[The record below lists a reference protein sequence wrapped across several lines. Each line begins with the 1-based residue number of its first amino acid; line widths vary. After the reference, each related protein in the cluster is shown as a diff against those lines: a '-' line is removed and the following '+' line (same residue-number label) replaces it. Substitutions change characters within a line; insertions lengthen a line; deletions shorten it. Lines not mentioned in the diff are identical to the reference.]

1 MTQRPDIL
9 RLSITVPAVRDALR
23 GLVVAVAAIGRNG
36 VPSLSEHL
44 RREGVAYGYQP
55 ERVAEHILAIYAIA
69 DEAQALD
76 GERMAQEAAQR
87 DPMVRDEAGR
97 IIGIRLYDDDGRAF
111 TLADARAA
119 NSAEFWQFA
128 AAVGGDEEEE

>member
-87 DPMVRDEAGR
+87 DPMVRDAAGN
-97 IIGIRLYDDDGRAF
+97 ITGVRLYDDDGLPYTLRDAAAANPEEYRAF
-111 TLADARAA
+111 VAM
-119 NSAEFWQFA
+119 F
-128 AAVGGDEEEE
+128 GGDDEEE